1 MAMYYE
7 ESGDKNAPT
16 IVFIHGGGI
25 SGWMWKSQVAA
36 FKDYHCI
43 VPDLPEHGRSIHEGP
58 LTIRDSAEEI
68 VGIIKDCTS
77 TGKAHVV
84 GHSIGAKII
93 VELLDSHPETVDHAV
108 IISALFRPMLML
120 KLSCSRTM
128 YKMTVN
134 MLKNRKLL
142 AFQTKQFGFTDD
154 DDNQNLMNDFKHL
167 TVDSLDDIYG
177 ELFKNLN
184 LPKHLSNA
192 EAPSLVIAGDKE
204 PKAMRESV
212 KDIAN
217 ALPNGKGILFK
228 GSKHDIPWK
237 AGSDLNITIRE
248 WIENKSLTSDVI
260 KPIL

>member
-1 MAMYYE
+1 MTMYYE
-7 ESGDKNAPT
+7 ESRDKNAPA

-25 SGWMWKSQVAA
+25 SSWMWKKQVAA

-43 VPDLPEHGRSIHEGP
+43 VPDLPEHGRSLGEGP
-58 LTIRDSAEEI
+58 LTIKNSAEEI
-68 VGIIKDCTS
+68 AKIIKNCTR

-93 VELLDSHPETVDHAV
+93 VELLDSHPDVIDHAV
-108 IISALFRPMLML
+108 IISALFRPMMIL
-120 KLSCSRTM
+120 KLSCNRTM

-134 MLKNRKLL
+134 MFKSRKLL
-142 AFQTKQFGFTDD
+142 EFQTKQFGFTDD

-167 TVDSLDDIYG
+167 TVDSLDDIYS
-177 ELFKNLN
+177 ELFKNLD

-192 EAPSLVIAGDKE
+192 KAPSLVIAGEKE

-212 KDIAN
+212 KDIVN
-217 ALPNGKGILFK
+217 ALPNAKGILFK

-237 AGSDLNITIRE
+237 ADKDLNLTIRQ
-248 WIENKSLTSDVI
+248 WIENKSLTSNAV
-260 KPIL
+260 KSIL